1 MWWGILAC
9 AEPDPRLSELESRH
23 EELQTELGTLDERV
37 GRVTSG
43 VGELE
48 TRVDIRLAEV
58 EARMEQLRKDFDQRS
73 VPRVT
78 SAASWLGTWS
88 VRAEPVSDLGC
99 GDAPD
104 PGDFRWQIGGQ
115 AQQMSV
121 SIDGNTRYRALEG
134 ELEGGVLT
142 ATQSEGYDSSMVVVE
157 QQGTPPTFTGFRVLT
172 SVRSGRPCT
181 LVWKLTGKRG

>member
-1 MWWGILAC
+1 MWRILAC
-9 AEPDPRLSELESRH
+9 AEPDPRLSELEGRH
-23 EELQTELGTLDERV
+23 EELQTEMGALDERV

-58 EARMEQLRKDFDQRS
+58 ESRLEQLRKDLDQRS

-78 SAASWLGTWS
+78 SAASWAGTWI
-88 VRAEPVSDLGC
+88 VQADAVSDLGC
-99 GDAPD
+99 GDSPD
-104 PGDFRWQIGGQ
+104 PGSFRWQISGQ
-115 AQQMSV
+115 GQQLSV
-121 SIDGNTRYRALEG
+121 SIDGNTRFRQMQG

-142 ATQSEGYDSSMVVVE
+142 ASQIEGFDSSLVVVE
-157 QQGTPPTFTGFRVLT
+157 QQGVQPNFTGFRALT
-172 SVRSGRPCT
+172 RIHEGRPCT